1 MADNFPGPYELEYTI
16 TGNVSPNRDH
26 LFRVSCTAIGSPAP
40 GTLPTAITMQKQG
53 GGTATLAV
61 CANQLWEFIRLMY
74 GVTISCSGY
83 QFWRYVAG
91 TYAKDFIAA
100 GTPTNVACTGAG
112 GTALGQLTQT
122 YRSANGGIMK
132 LVLLET
138 NQTGNT
144 RTTLIPNAAGT
155 PSQRLAA
162 YIMSADNI
170 AMARDDAFIV
180 AALRDSRGEN
190 ERMWRLVH
198 R

>member
-1 MADNFPGPYELEYTI
+1 MAANLPGPYEIEFTI
-16 TGNVSPNRDH
+16 TGNVNPARDH
-26 LFRVSCTAIGSPAP
+26 LFRGSCAVVGSPAA
-40 GTLPTAITMQKQG
+40 GSLPTAVTMQKQG

-61 CANQLWEFIRLMY
+61 CANQIWEFIRLFY
-74 GVTISCSGY
+74 GNTISCSGY
-83 QFWRYVAG
+83 QLWKYVTG
-91 TYAKDFIAA
+91 TLAKDFVSAGAVTNPAA
-100 GTPTNVACTGAG
+100 TGAG
-112 GTALGQLTQT
+112 GTAAQQITQT

-144 RTTLIPNAAGT
+144 RVTLIPNGAGT

-162 YIMSADNI
+162 YVMSADNI
-170 AMARDDAFIV
+170 FLARDDAYIV

-190 ERMWRLVH
+190 ESLWREIF